1 MGRRSAE
8 FDSSSERSKRRKTE
22 KLRVSY
28 TTSEL
33 AYATHTSL
41 RASSA
46 PQASRVLKD
55 VITKSPERASRY
67 QTAFK
72 KTFDKPPTC
81 EISADRM
88 LNLIISGKMSKD
100 TYFMIRDL
108 WNANR
113 GTSVY
118 PSYHKISA
126 SKRRYYPEPSAIT
139 VTETSAE
146 VELQHLLDHISI
158 DYCKLREEI
167 F

>member
-33 AYATHTSL
+33 AYATQMSL
-41 RASSA
+41 RASGA
-46 PQASRVLKD
+46 PQASRALRD
-55 VITKSPERASRY
+55 VITKSPERASRN

-81 EISADRM
+81 EISVHRM
-88 LNLIISGKMSKD
+88 LNLIISGKMFND
-100 TYFMIRDL
+100 TYLMMRDL
-108 WNANR
+108 TNTDR
-113 GTSVY
+113 CTSVY
-118 PSYHKISA
+118 PSYHFS
-126 SKRRYYPEPSAIT
+126 
-139 VTETSAE
+139 
-146 VELQHLLDHISI
+146 
-158 DYCKLREEI
+158 